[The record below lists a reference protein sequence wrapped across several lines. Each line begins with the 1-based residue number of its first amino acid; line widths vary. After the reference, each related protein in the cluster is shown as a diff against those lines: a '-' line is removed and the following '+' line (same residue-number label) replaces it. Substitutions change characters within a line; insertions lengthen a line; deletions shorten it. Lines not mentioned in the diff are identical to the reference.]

1 MGALGEQ
8 RRDENT
14 HIIESEGCDTTL
26 NGQNIKAFWQNAGI
40 IAIQRF
46 LAESELAK
54 SAYEV
59 RMPAYAFDA
68 PYSIK
73 NGDEIVQ
80 AVMGWRCVVRNVLD
94 PELNDGVVIQCNCLC
109 VGATD

>member
-8 RRDENT
+8 RRAETT
-14 HIIESEGCDTTL
+14 HIIESEGCDSTL
-26 NGQNIKAFWQNAGI
+26 NGESIKAFWQNAGI

-59 RMPAYAFDA
+59 RLPAYVLDS
-68 PYSIK
+68 PYSVR
-73 NGDEIVQ
+73 NGDEITQTVLN
-80 AVMGWRCVVRNVLD
+80 WRCVVRNIT
-94 PELNDGVVIQCNCLC
+94 PELNDNVVIQVNCLC
-109 VGATD
+109 VGTTD